1 MVGDPLSRT
10 EISMHAPCLT
20 PRRRYLLAAGA
31 LAALAPLAAC
41 GDDDHTVD
49 AGSDRPQV
57 TFTADDTSISAP
69 AEVPSGLVDITLETA
84 PGEIGHHIFV
94 ARLDDDI
101 TFQEAMDDDE
111 SFFTSMTI
119 KGGNGTIAAGESV
132 SMTLDLGPGNYF
144 VLDNP
149 QNETSPT
156 DQFVVV
162 DSDESRAEPDSKGTI
177 RLGPGM
183 RIDVPEDFD
192 GRGVWEFVN
201 VDPDEVHEA
210 AVVKLPPGTT
220 GQDLVEWFHDP
231 QGPPPIEG
239 EFGSM
244 GALGPGQRAWIELE
258 PGEPGRYLAVCFI
271 PGRDGIPHLAK
282 SMFVEFDVD

>member
-1 MVGDPLSRT
+1 MLTRQLPL
-10 EISMHAPCLT
+10 
-20 PRRRYLLAAGA
+20 RRRHVLTA
-31 LAALAPLAAC
+31 AALVAVVPLAAC
-41 GDDDHTVD
+41 GEEDAVD
-49 AGSDRPQV
+49 ASSDRPQV
-57 TFTADDTSISAP
+57 TFTADDTSIDAP
-69 AEVPSGLVDITLETA
+69 AEVPSGLVDITLDTA
-84 PGEIGHHIFV
+84 PGDVGHHIFV

-101 TFQEAMDDDE
+101 TFQQAMDDDE

-119 KGGNGTIAAGESV
+119 KGGNGTIAAGKQARL
-132 SMTLDLGPGNYF
+132 TLDLGPGNYF

-162 DSDESRAEPDSKGTI
+162 DSDESTSEPEAKGRV

-183 RIDVPEDFD
+183 RIELPEDFD

-210 AVVKLPPGTT
+210 AMVKLAVGTT
-220 GQDLVEWFHDP
+220 GQDLVDWFHDP

-244 GALGPGQRAWIELE
+244 GAIGPGQRAWMELE
-258 PGEPGRYLAVCFI
+258 PGEPGTYLAVCFI

-282 SMFVEFDVD
+282 SMFVEFEVTAS

>member
-1 MVGDPLSRT
+1 MTSTRPSARVR
-10 EISMHAPCLT
+10 HAAAGLA
-20 PRRRYLLAAGA
+20 LLAA
-31 LAALAPLAAC
+31 APLAAC
-41 GDDDHTVD
+41 GDDDNTAD
-49 AGSDRPQV
+49 AGSRRPQV
-57 TFTADDTSISAP
+57 TFTADDTSIDAP
-69 AEVPSGLVDITLETA
+69 AEIPSGLVDVTLKTA
-84 PGEIGHHIFV
+84 PGEVGHHIFV
-94 ARLDDDI
+94 ARLDDNV
-101 TFQEAMDDDE
+101 TFEEAMDDDD

-119 KGGNGTIAAGESV
+119 KGGNGTIAAGEQV

-162 DSDESRAEPDSKGTI
+162 DSDESRAEPDAKGTV
-177 RLGPGM
+177 RLHPGM
-183 RIDVPEDFD
+183 RIELPEDFD
-192 GRGVWEFVN
+192 GRGVWKFVN

-210 AVVKLPPGTT
+210 AMVKMAAGATS
-220 GQDLVEWFHDP
+220 QDLVDWFHDP

-244 GALGPGQRAWIELE
+244 GALGPGQQAWMTLE
-258 PGEPGRYLAVCFI
+258 PGEPGRYVAVCFI

-282 SMFVEFDVD
+282 GMLVEFEVD